1 MYVIFIRIE
10 DSLNLYFTLDVNR
23 QILLCAKDPNAR
35 DASHHIA
42 SRIMG
47 GRRRDRR
54 GRRCAAAV
62 TTVMAACVLGVVF
75 GLGHREKWSARG
87 GGKDREEASGETQ
100 PRDVCLYSPASM
112 DRLRETLPRIAS
124 TWKGG
129 ISVAVLVDLGRS
141 AETTVELARMTGE
154 VEGDGNR
161 VVVTAVEALEEYE
174 GRFPVNFLRNVA
186 REACVRE
193 LNARFVLTHD
203 VDFEVFAPDVE
214 AFLRDVSTTLAPG
227 LKRALI
233 VPAFELRSGWS
244 ARVNAKRDAILN
256 ARRQRMRG
264 GGGFDGGGG
273 GVEDATDI
281 DAVASRVSNETS
293 DSSMRLYESFVA
305 RDGEKIY
312 NVSQLRPLNL
322 TLPYSS
328 RQRLRELVHVRG
340 LANGFQVKYFP
351 LPHAPTNYEKFWTD
365 EDELEPYPFGSKA
378 RKHPY
383 YYEPYLIVRASMSI
397 PFDESFVTY
406 GFNKISQA
414 HELAAAG
421 FEFSVLRSAWTV
433 HTNTHRTR
441 AMTNLEGEDLA
452 KCFRHPARSNDF
464 RIARIGHS
472 CIPAF
477 IRRMEC
483 AYGFTLNDLE
493 FRGGKPPQDLLFRL
507 ESDENIVCFG
517 GCVTDIERAPRTPG
531 RVILRGGR
539 FVGLQE
545 GSEIRQ
551 RKRGL
556 CERLEQNPV

>member
-1 MYVIFIRIE
+1 
-10 DSLNLYFTLDVNR
+10 
-23 QILLCAKDPNAR
+23 
-35 DASHHIA
+35 
-42 SRIMG
+42 MG
-47 GRRRDRR
+47 GRRKDRR
-54 GRRCAAAV
+54 GRVMFTTFV
-62 TTVMAACVLGVVF
+62 TTCVVVF
-75 GLGHREKWSARG
+75 ILLLSRGLRSGKKYHRDG
-87 GGKDREEASGETQ
+87 GAENAVA
-100 PRDVCLYSPASM
+100 PRDVCLFSPSTM

-124 TWKGG
+124 TWQGG

-141 AETTVELARMTGE
+141 VETTVELAKMTGE

-186 REACVRE
+186 MKACIRE

-256 ARRQRMRG
+256 ARRQRMRV
-264 GGGFDGGGG
+264 
-273 GVEDATDI
+273 GVGVTGDDDADVSV

-293 DSSMRLYESFVA
+293 DGSMRLYESFVT
-305 RDGEKIY
+305 RDFQRETF
-312 NVSQLRPLNL
+312 NASELRPLNV
-322 TLPYSS
+322 TLPYST

-365 EDELEPYPFGSKA
+365 EDALEPYPFGGET

-383 YYEPYLIVRASMSI
+383 YYEPYLIMRASMAI

-421 FEFSVLRSAWTV
+421 YEFSVLRSAWTV

-441 AMTNLEGEDLA
+441 AMNNLEGEDLA
-452 KCFRHPARSNDF
+452 QCFRHPAGSNDF

-483 AYGFTLNDLE
+483 AYGFTLDDLE

-517 GCVTDIERAPRTPG
+517 GCVTDIEPAPRTPG

-539 FVGLQE
+539 FVGLEE
-545 GSEIRQ
+545 GSDVRQ

-556 CERLEQNPV
+556 CERLEQSAF